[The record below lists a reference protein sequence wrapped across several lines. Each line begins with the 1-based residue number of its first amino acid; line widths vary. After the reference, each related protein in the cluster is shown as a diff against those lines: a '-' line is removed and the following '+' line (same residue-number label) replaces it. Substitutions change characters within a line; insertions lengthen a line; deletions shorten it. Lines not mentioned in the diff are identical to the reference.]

1 MDSEKNQNFDL
12 KISEHIESAVEH
24 YFSHKKLAIDFSKS
38 SHLNSFI
45 SDYFSLFQ
53 TLKKEL
59 HFKNLEDLLFEIVMV
74 GLADI
79 EKDFEKIEGGS

>member
-1 MDSEKNQNFDL
+1 MNSEKNESFNI

-24 YFSHKKLAIDFSKS
+24 YFSHKNLGLEYSKS
-38 SHLNSFI
+38 SQLNSFI
-45 SDYFSLFQ
+45 ADYFSLFQ

-59 HFKNLEDLLFEIVMV
+59 QFKSLEELLFEVVMI

-79 EKDFEKIEGGS
+79 EKEYEILGGQS